1 MPKGEGFALVLVFWL
16 SLWLST
22 PTLLEHAAPSVL
34 STDTRAPSFLIEAI
48 EVSGEAQVPE
58 AVILSESL
66 LVVGQAY
73 REQQLRLA
81 MQRINRLPYV
91 MECRFQLKR
100 GSRRGAYRLVVDI
113 VETRFWFVE
122 ITSNW
127 SRSEQRADT
136 TNLDTGLVGARWFVG
151 ASDLLY
157 LSTESFANW
166 RHGDFDLGE
175 QLTLGYS
182 HFNLFDQNIL
192 FDAQLT
198 WSDNQSRTVVLG
210 ERPFES
216 ENGERWGVNLT
227 ASVPAGQNHWFKLV
241 GHYETAQNQL
251 RGPLDVGSTQTLV
264 DVTEESGDL
273 TLTWEFNTTDDAF
286 VPRRGQIWQIGLRMG
301 GDSQDVRALAQ
312 GNQVIVGENDDF
324 AFDFRWELYRPYWNR
339 HNMAYRVVAGARRL
353 DRDLKNYQ
361 SDRPTQP
368 LAVGYDRERSLELT
382 GDAVYAVDLWGTRR
396 TRRYGDLRLEFKQR
410 AAFYHR
416 SDNVRR
422 EDAVSLVRRDD
433 HLAVST
439 VEIKYR
445 NAWAIVRLRF
455 EYLWRP

>member
-1 MPKGEGFALVLVFWL
+1 M
-16 SLWLST
+16 
-22 PTLLEHAAPSVL
+22 AASSVV
-34 STDTRAPSFLIEAI
+34 STDTQAPSFFIEAI
-48 EVSGEAQVPE
+48 EVSGEEQVPE
-58 AVILSESL
+58 TVILSESL
-66 LVVGQAY
+66 LLAGQSY
-73 REQQLRLA
+73 SEQQLRLA

-100 GSRRGAYRLVVDI
+100 GTRRGAYRLVVDI

-127 SRSEQRADT
+127 SRSESRPDT

-182 HFNLFDQNIL
+182 HFNLLDQNIL

-198 WSDNQSRTVVLG
+198 WRDNRSQTVMLG
-210 ERPFES
+210 ERLLEAD
-216 ENGERWGVNLT
+216 NGEHWGVNLT
-227 ASVPAGQNHWFKLV
+227 ASIPAGQNHWFKLV
-241 GHYETAQNQL
+241 GHYETASDQL
-251 RGPLDVGSTQTLV
+251 RGPLDVGSAQTLV
-264 DVTEESGDL
+264 DLTAEAGNV
-273 TLTWEFNTTDDAF
+273 TLTWEYNTTDDAF
-286 VPRRGQIWQIGLRMG
+286 APRLGQIWQIGLRIG
-301 GDSQDVRALAQ
+301 GDNQDVVALAQ
-312 GNQVIVGENDDF
+312 GNEVTVDDNDNY
-324 AFDFRWELYRPYWNR
+324 AIDFRWEHYQPYWNR

-353 DRDLKNYQ
+353 DGEIKRYQ
-361 SDRPTQP
+361 SDRPTLP
-368 LAVGYDRERSLELT
+368 LAVGNDRERELELI
-382 GDAVYAVDLWGTRR
+382 GDAAYAVDLWGTRR
-396 TRRYGDLRLEFKQR
+396 TRRYGDFRLELKQR
-410 AAFYHR
+410 LAFYHR
-416 SDNVRR
+416 SNNAHRDDR
-422 EDAVSLVRRDD
+422 AFLVREDD